1 MVLYSKDTA
10 TKMDLVAVDGA
21 NSGFKAR
28 SQYIKESKSVD
39 VPSVLPCDLIS
50 SDHLLLNGLLLKI
63 VLHRPRDSFVLMAD
77 DASRDCRVRTRETQL
92 CVRYVR
98 LSDEIYRNIQQSLP
112 AALACYLIRHVVM
125 KTHSV
130 KQRIS
135 SLNWENAP
143 VGQLSN
149 RVFMTMVDSDAYIG
163 SVTKNPFT
171 LKHFSAS
178 QLAIYLNGEM
188 SVPPLKLK
196 FVDNHYIDIY
206 RSLFATAGRI
216 DMDNGLDITRSD
228 YKSGYCIFGFDTSP
242 SICNGEPLERKR
254 NGTLQ
259 ANIKFRAPL
268 PNSINVIMYM
278 ESDNDIFVDKLRQ
291 ITKDY

>member
-1 MVLYSKDTA
+1 
-10 TKMDLVAVDGA
+10 
-21 NSGFKAR
+21 
-28 SQYIKESKSVD
+28 
-39 VPSVLPCDLIS
+39 
-50 SDHLLLNGLLLKI
+50 
-63 VLHRPRDSFVLMAD
+63 
-77 DASRDCRVRTRETQL
+77 
-92 CVRYVR
+92 
-98 LSDEIYRNIQQSLP
+98 
-112 AALACYLIRHVVM
+112 
-125 KTHSV
+125 
-130 KQRIS
+130 
-135 SLNWENAP
+135 
-143 VGQLSN
+143 
-149 RVFMTMVDSDAYIG
+149 
-163 SVTKNPFT
+163 
-171 LKHFSAS
+171 
-178 QLAIYLNGEM
+178 M

-278 ESDNDIFVDKLRQ
+278 ESDNDIFVDKTRQ